1 MAFYLVE
8 RKRHSWANIPR
19 WMIVR
24 SIGYQEYVTIYED
37 SEYQERN
44 KNLRRFYFNYASGHM
59 LPDKQKW
66 TKKELNKKY
75 HICPISEED
84 AATKIFLDS

>member
-44 KNLRRFYFNYASGHM
+44 KKLRRFYVRR
-59 LPDKQKW
+59 LPEKQKW